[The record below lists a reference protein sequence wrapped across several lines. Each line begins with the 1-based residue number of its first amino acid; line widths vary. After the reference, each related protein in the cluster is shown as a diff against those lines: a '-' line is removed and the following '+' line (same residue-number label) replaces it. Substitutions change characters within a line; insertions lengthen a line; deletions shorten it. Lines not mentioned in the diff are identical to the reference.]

1 MIRLKEIQ
9 RKPKDSILKKIET
22 IEALNDLYFSLKPKI
37 ISRLNDFRIL
47 WEKGSDEDIFYELI
61 FCLLTPQSKAK
72 LCWRAVEEIRSKQL
86 INKTLEELTEAL
98 NKVRF
103 KNNKAKYIFE
113 AKNKFF
119 KDGKFIIKSFLKQF
133 NDSKELRKWL
143 VKNIKGMGYKEA
155 SHFLRNIHIGLDLA
169 ILDRHILRNLELF
182 QVIPSIPKTLTP
194 KLYED
199 IENKMKF
206 FSSQINIPLSHL
218 DFVFWYIGSKDIFK

>member
-1 MIRLKEIQ
+1 LKEIQ

-72 LCWRAVEEIRSKQL
+72 LCWRAVEEIRSKKL

-194 KLYED
+194 KLYGD